1 MNGEGLQSIEEGVTY
16 RNMIKKI
23 LQIESVIFFLISL
36 YLFNLRE
43 QSWLI
48 FILLLFTPDISM
60 IGYLKNK
67 KIGAIVY
74 NVGHNYLLAI
84 SMVILGN
91 LTPYDWMITLGI
103 ILFAHVSLDRALGFG
118 LKYPKDF
125 KETHIQK
132 V

>member
-1 MNGEGLQSIEEGVTY
+1 MVKNILRIEGV
-16 RNMIKKI
+16 
-23 LQIESVIFFLISL
+23 LFFLISL
-36 YLFNLRE
+36 YLFQLRE

-67 KIGAIVY
+67 KIGAVIY
-74 NVGHNYLLAI
+74 NLGHNYVLAI
-84 SMVILGN
+84 GLLILGSLTPNDWMVI
-91 LTPYDWMITLGI
+91 YGI

-118 LKYPKDF
+118 LKYPGDF
-125 KETHIQK
+125 KDTHIQK